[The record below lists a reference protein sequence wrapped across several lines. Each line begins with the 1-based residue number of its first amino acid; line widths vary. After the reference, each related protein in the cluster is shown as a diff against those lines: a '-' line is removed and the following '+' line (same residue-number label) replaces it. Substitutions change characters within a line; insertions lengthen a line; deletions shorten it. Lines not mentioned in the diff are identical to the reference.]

1 MDYKNGKIYRIV
13 CEETGRQYIG
23 STCSTLV
30 KRLSNH
36 KTNNVCSCK
45 DFINPK
51 IFLIED
57 YPCDRKDQ
65 LLMRER
71 FHMEN
76 MECVNLRRPISSY
89 DEQKEQLKEHYYNN
103 KDEKLKYQKEHYYDN
118 IEKINQR
125 IKEYYQINKEKISK
139 RKKEKITC
147 DCGSVVARYTL
158 ERHKKSK
165 KHIKLTT

>member
-13 CEETGRQYIG
+13 CEETGLQYIG

-30 KRLSNH
+30 KRLSGH
-36 KTNNVCSCK
+36 KRNKRCACK

-76 MECVNLRRPISSY
+76 VDCINMRKPIVSNQETTERRRISSL
-89 DEQKEQLKEHYYNN
+89 DYYHN
-103 KDEKLKYQKEHYYDN
+103 
-118 IEKINQR
+118 
-125 IKEYYQINKEKISK
+125 NKEKTLEY
-139 RKKEKITC
+139 RKKYREEHVEYKSLKASQKIIC
-147 DCGSVVARYTL
+147 ECGSIVARSSLT
-158 ERHKKSK
+158 RHKKNK
-165 KHIKLTT
+165 KHQLFINT